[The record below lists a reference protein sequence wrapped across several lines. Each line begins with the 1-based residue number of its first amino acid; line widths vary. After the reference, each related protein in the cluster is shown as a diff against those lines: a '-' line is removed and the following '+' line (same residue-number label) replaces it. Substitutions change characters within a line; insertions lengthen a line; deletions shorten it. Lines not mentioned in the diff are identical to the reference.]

1 MQSGRD
7 NLKQQVYFVQKKTDK
22 ADYYRGGAVDSNNAC
37 SGLAMIIRP
46 PRRPPQLQDNA
57 IKGRR
62 FRGIE
67 YNTKAIQNVLKTS
80 HTQYYF

>member
-1 MQSGRD
+1 M
-7 NLKQQVYFVQKKTDK
+7 QKKPRQSRLLQ
-22 ADYYRGGAVDSNNAC
+22 AVRWIAMMHAVD
-37 SGLAMIIRP
+37 LAMIIRP

>member
-1 MQSGRD
+1 M
-7 NLKQQVYFVQKKTDK
+7 QKKQTK
-22 ADYYRGGAVDSNNAC
+22 QITTGGAVDSYYNNAC

-62 FRGIE
+62 FRGLSTI
-67 YNTKAIQNVLKTS
+67 LK
-80 HTQYYF
+80 QYRMF

>member
-7 NLKQQVYFVQKKTDK
+7 NLKQQVYFVQKNQTKQITT
-22 ADYYRGGAVDSNNAC
+22 GGAVDSNNAC